1 MALSKGRPP
10 IDNPKNGRI
19 DIRITP
25 QEKAEIKQFAQDHG
39 YTLLELIREG
49 IKAVKKNADSGD
61 TLNK

>member
-1 MALSKGRPP
+1 MAPSKGRPP

-25 QEKAEIKQFAQDHG
+25 QEKAEIKQFAQEHG

-49 IKAVKKNADSGD
+49 IEAVKKKENPGQP
-61 TLNK
+61 